1 MNNFHD
7 LFEDD
12 THHYRPEQRRTVKN
26 GLWQTLGAFKF
37 VGQIVDVYLPAM
49 MSIFISAAGGGNA
62 DGQKPNLRSNARG
75 HSLTPPPGIQKE
87 VPPQK
92 GPEGDGLIR

>member
-12 THHYRPEQRRTVKN
+12 KHHYRPEQRRTVKN
-26 GLWQTLGAFKF
+26 GLWQTLGTFKF

-49 MSIFISAAGGGNA
+49 MSIFIAAVGGEA
-62 DGQKPNLRSNARG
+62 DAQERDTRSNTRG
-75 HSLTPPPGIQKE
+75 RSLTPPPGAE
-87 VPPQK
+87 RETPPQK
-92 GPEGDGLIR
+92 GPEGGENIR